1 MAYPQLGDST
11 RGVVISVF
19 VCAVDGSYC
28 GQVSAFALDWETPP
42 AVGNPGNAEAN
53 LIFSFKSP
61 AWLPLSAGQ
70 GVTFTVGQEVN
81 FSGGYSTIATNV
93 QPA

>member
-1 MAYPQLGDST
+1 MAYPQIGDST

-19 VCAVDGSYC
+19 VNAVDGSYC
-28 GQVSAFALDWETPP
+28 GQVSAYALDWETPP
-42 AVGNPGNAEAN
+42 AYSPNP
-53 LIFSFKSP
+53 LIFSFKSTT
-61 AWLPLSAGQ
+61 PLAAGQ

-81 FSGGYSTIATNV
+81 YSGGESVVATNV